1 MKEKKI
7 TNSRRL
13 SSIEQYLFGFDLD
26 GKRLS
31 AGNQNGMSLRA
42 RLQENITGTKYRN
55 NTSYTIKSLSK
66 DLDQITKDLKN
77 IRDVQTSIF
86 IAVIG
91 IPIDVAIGVGLSYLL

>member
-42 RLQENITGTKYRN
+42 RLLEKLTGT
-55 NTSYTIKSLSK
+55 
-66 DLDQITKDLKN
+66 
-77 IRDVQTSIF
+77 
-86 IAVIG
+86 
-91 IPIDVAIGVGLSYLL
+91 

>member
-31 AGNQNGMSLRA
+31 AGNQDGMSLRA
-42 RLQENITGTKYRN
+42 RLQENITGYAGRS
-55 NTSYTIKSLSK
+55 NTYTIKQVLK
-66 DLDQITKDLKN
+66 RIEELDRN
-77 IRDVQTSIF
+77 INKVKDVQTLILSLLF
-86 IAVIG
+86 GALVG
-91 IPIDVAIGVGLSYLL
+91 VAIAWAVSVFL